1 MENKEDVYSKSLV
14 LIIISSIL
22 AIILIRSA
30 LYIYSYAVIIIE
42 LFIQVVLFYRLRQSQ
57 RREVTDKESIS
68 RFGDYFVKD
77 SLFKQLYPLIFIKND
92 GEMVW
97 YNNRFKD
104 IFSPSLS
111 NGDNIASVVRGL
123 SLERIL
129 KQNKSYAQK
138 INVNRNIYEVYSK
151 KIVDAYNDEDIIM
164 VFFNDVSYIGDGTKE
179 SIMLIEVDNFDEV
192 TKSISASKIP
202 LLSAEIEAI
211 INAYATRMNAMIQ
224 KYDTN
229 KYILSILDS
238 NIEAEMSK
246 KFDILDEIREISL
259 GNKLEVTL
267 SIGVGRGG
275 MNPFENRKYAVVALE
290 LALGR
295 GGDQA
300 VVKRADNLAFFGGN
314 TKELERRTRVRAR
327 VIAHSL
333 RNLVYESSKVY
344 ILGHKNPDMD
354 CFGAS
359 VGILSVIRQLGKPCK
374 IVLNDDTRAIDTFLN
389 RIKEQYKNNEAFIDY
404 DTAMN
409 ELDDDTL
416 IIVVDVH
423 ARGYVSN
430 IELVDRAKK
439 TVIIDH
445 HRRSPDSIE
454 GALLTYIEVY
464 ASSTSELI
472 TEMVQYMLDKPKLTQ
487 IEAEGLLA
495 GICIDTKNFYFK
507 TGVRTFEAASFLRKL
522 GADTIDVKKMFSD
535 NLDTYLK
542 RVDTIKSAVVENN
555 IAIAV
560 CPPNIVDSVI
570 AAQVADELINI
581 TDIQAS
587 FVLLRINN
595 DVFISGRSL
604 GEVNVQVI
612 LESLG
617 GGGHMTMA
625 GAKVND
631 ATIEQVKSK
640 LKQSIAKYLKDGD

>member
-1 MENKEDVYSKSLV
+1 MDNKEDVYSKVLV
-14 LIIISSIL
+14 LVIISSIL
-22 AIILIRSA
+22 TIILIKSE
-30 LYIYSYAVIIIE
+30 LYIYCYIVIVLS
-42 LFIQVVLFYRLRQSQ
+42 LFIQSFIFYKLRQNQ
-57 RREVTDKESIS
+57 RRELSDKESIL
-68 RFGDYFVKD
+68 RFGDYFIKD
-77 SLFKQLYPLIFIKND
+77 NLFKQLYPLAFIKTD
-92 GEMVW
+92 GEMIW
-97 YNNRFKD
+97 YNNRFKEM
-104 IFSPSLS
+104 FMPSLS
-111 NGDNIASVVRGL
+111 KGDNIASVVRGL

-129 KQNKSYAQK
+129 KPNKSYTQK
-138 INVNRNIYEVYSK
+138 ITVNRNIYEVYSK
-151 KIVDAYNDEDIIM
+151 KIVDAYKDEDIIM
-164 VFFNDVSYIGDGTKE
+164 VFFNDISYIGDGTKE
-179 SIMLIEVDNFDEV
+179 SVMLIEVDNFSDV
-192 TKSISASKIP
+192 TKSIESSKIP
-202 LLSAEIEAI
+202 LLIAEIEAI
-211 INAYATRMNAMIQ
+211 INSYASRLNAMIQ

-229 KYILSILDS
+229 KYVLSVLDS

-246 KFDILDEIREISL
+246 KFDILDEVREISI

-275 MNPFENRKYAVVALE
+275 MNPLENSKYAVIAQE

-300 VVKRADNLAFFGGN
+300 VVKRMDNLAFFGGN

-344 ILGHKNPDMD
+344 IIGHKNPDMD

-359 VGILSVIRQLGKPCK
+359 IGILSVIRQLGKPCK
-374 IVLNDDTRAIDTFLN
+374 IILNDDTRAIDTYLN
-389 RIKEQYKNNEAFIDY
+389 KIKEQYKNNEAFIDY

-430 IELVDRAKK
+430 IDIVDRAKK

-445 HRRSPDSIE
+445 HRRSPDAIE

-495 GICIDTKNFYFK
+495 GICVDTKNFYFK

-542 RVDTIKSAVVENN
+542 RVDAIKSAVVEHN

-560 CPPNIVDSVI
+560 CPPNVVDSVI
-570 AAQVADELINI
+570 AAQVADELISI

-587 FVLLRINN
+587 FVLLKINN
-595 DVFISGRSL
+595 DVYISGRSL

-612 LESLG
+612 LEVLG

-625 GAKVND
+625 GAKVD
-631 ATIEQVKSK
+631 DSTIEGAKTK
-640 LKQSIAKYLKDGD
+640 LKDSIAKYLKDGD